1 MTNEAT
7 KWVPGGYYGYY
18 WDVNSL
24 LVVHT
29 DAQDHGDSV
38 LDLWMCDDGL
48 TI

>member
-1 MTNEAT
+1 MRYPIWSRSPAATLMTNEAT

-29 DAQDHGDSV
+29 DA
-38 LDLWMCDDGL
+38 
-48 TI
+48 